1 MKRRSVSRQQ
11 VQRDQQR
18 RNFLGLGRA
27 KARPVT
33 RRGLFEQLERRD
45 VMSTT
50 PFNLNFMN
58 FEFVTN
64 SIAAVSV
71 TDNWN
76 DYPSVV
82 GYRGDASASDGVDP
96 QTILTGDVSTV
107 VDVNVNQFGTENS
120 FTTGGIVEFHSTVNG
135 DNKATY
141 AFQGSNA
148 ADFPNFIFYLNSTG
162 RQNLNVS
169 YKLFDID
176 GSSDNS
182 VQQVALQ
189 YRVGNTGDFT
199 NIPSA
204 YVADASLGPSLTG
217 ETASINVVLPADANN
232 KPEVQVRIIT
242 SNAVGNDELIA
253 IEGLVISSQP
263 VGATNAAPVLVDSNF
278 VVPAIDEDVAD
289 VTNTGITIDQ
299 LIVNAGGDP
308 ITDTD
313 AGALEGIA
321 VTAVDNTNGNWQY
334 SINSGVSWNSF
345 GTPTAAA
352 ARLLVRDASALIRFV
367 PNANFNGVI
376 PTAVTFR
383 AWDRTTGTNGTVAD
397 TTTNGGTTAF
407 STATDT
413 ASITVNAVNDAP
425 VLIDSAFALPA
436 IQQDIASAANAGI
449 TVANLILS
457 GGANQITDVDAGA
470 LEGIA
475 VTNATSTN
483 GTWQYSLDGTN
494 WLAIGPLLVGEARLL
509 NPAAFVRF
517 QPNAGFFGAGE
528 TITFHAWDQTSGT
541 NAAIVT
547 VGTPGGISA
556 FSATSDTA
564 SITVTQVVA
573 NAPVVTLSGGVNT
586 FTEDGAAAVVDALL
600 TVTDADST
608 NLTGATITITNLLD
622 GAAES
627 LAPNVG
633 GTPIISSYLNGV
645 LTLSGT
651 ATVAEYQQVLRTIAY
666 SNSSQNPSTT
676 PRLISFVVSDG
687 TNSSAVVNKSVNVV
701 SVNDNPTSVT
711 QLPPQ
716 TIQVG
721 QTVNFVLNVTDPDD
735 SLFELFVISNTNFT
749 AAQADF
755 VSSGFVASPEF
766 SVTGLAPGV
775 ATITYQVRDDES
787 GTGLDSFRSFQVT
800 VVPAAAAETE
810 VTVAGNQLVISDI
823 GNASDDNLTLSID
836 SSVNPP
842 VFVIADPTNTLTT
855 TIAGATGNGTNEL
868 RIPLTSPDL
877 ATVTG
882 LRVDTGAGN
891 DTLALDFSNGA
902 FALLGN
908 GYSVD
913 FVGGIGSDELQLLG
927 GVWDTNQYDYD
938 IATGPTDGFAGTI
951 TLTDVLVSSLTVNF
965 EGLEPILNTGTVTDV
980 IFNLPAVANGVF
992 LEDNGIAADGISRLR
1007 SDGTFEL
1014 TDFANPTGSL
1024 TVNMTGAF
1032 SDTVILSG
1040 FDTASAIPV
1049 VNVNTSDGDDTVS
1062 VLATAAATDTN
1073 ISTGNGISDLVVIG
1087 RVSSAAAGTGSLAN
1101 ILGDINTLDPNNM
1114 DLTVDNGADAANRDW
1129 LISSPGV
1136 AQGRIATTGLGLISY
1151 DTGSTNTLSLQT
1163 GTGSDEFTFDF
1174 TGGNPTDPLPFAG
1187 FNISAGA
1194 GAGSDSI
1201 VLQGTPTFGTVT
1213 HNFTNNNDGNIAI
1226 EGADINYIGLEPII
1240 DNLDVN
1246 NRIFNFAQEVTDAEL
1261 TSQGATLT
1269 RLESSVNEQVDFTTP
1284 NNSLTINGS
1293 VTAGAFVLQVLDLAD
1308 DYNTATNTINPNST
1322 GFSSTTFETTG
1333 DAASNWIVNG
1343 ANNFQNVV
1351 TVSPAAG
1358 TLDNIQGS
1366 ITFFGGTG
1374 NADVLFV
1381 LDYSDTDD
1389 NTYTL
1394 DSPVPGSFTIDRVGA
1409 GLITHDLAVEVVQLD
1424 AGRGNDT
1431 INVNAT
1437 SGEAFTEVEGG
1448 LGDDSFGVNASRLGE
1463 GGTDGTVELIGNDDD
1478 DTFDIFITTLAG
1490 ISAPLSIDGGANNF
1504 AIDGSRD
1511 TVNFNDVAGLG
1522 ALVAT
1527 ATYGA
1532 GSDFTLSGALLVND
1546 LNVTQ
1551 AETIRY
1557 FGGGG
1562 GDQITVVG
1570 TAASE
1575 DLITAVP
1582 LNSFTTLVFNNSP
1595 ADASGPFNGPP
1606 EDFTTR
1612 IPGVSGGSV
1621 RPDLYLTGLDSTTG
1635 LTISDPGP
1643 GTGDRLYVYGQS
1655 EVEVNDARAFDPF
1668 SFGPGVI
1675 VPAVTVGTAYDTIA
1689 VDDTSVS
1696 VNNFVVVNY
1705 NNTDFV
1711 QADPLTE
1718 ASVVVN
1724 SGFEGNVVGT
1734 ADDISVTLS
1743 PNYRFTINGGDPDPN
1758 TTGIVPPNGDR
1769 LSITNTADVVNIWST
1784 KDPLGI
1790 DLPIIT
1796 IDYVGSGLVPIS
1808 FSSIEDFGTINA
1820 TTVNLIGDNNDAAV
1834 DQNDD
1839 FRVFGADT
1847 DADPTDG
1854 GYQEF
1859 ILFIN
1864 NSPTAL
1870 SFNNVKFLNV
1880 YGFDQVSGGLD
1891 NPVAGIDSNI
1901 DTLELTPYA
1910 DNSGTGGNNAPTG
1923 WGIDVFFNEGFPD
1936 GTDGV
1941 QDLIIYHTSLG
1952 LGGGGSVSEDIVVVP
1967 SGADNG
1973 EIRVTNQT
1981 DGSVV
1986 VVIQYVANTDLIF
1999 LDDDLSLSDSDT
2011 LTLQGTVPVTAQTSG
2026 NDRFEIDMQAAGDVA
2041 NPWITVT
2048 DIDSTNIL
2056 YRVRNFTGFPTI
2068 SIDTLAGDDAV
2079 LVNNNATQRI
2089 EVSLGEGD
2097 DVFDGDLLNTDAS
2110 LSLNAPVYGG
2120 TGNDTLLG
2128 TSESDVLYGEGG
2140 FDILDGRL
2148 GDDTLYGG
2156 DDADLFFVN
2165 TGEGLDV
2172 ISGGSGATDEVRYTS
2187 DVAEVV
2193 SLASYLGTGVQ
2204 FNVGGAPAFVATD
2217 IESVAMSFTA
2227 QATVTLEDLE
2237 QSSVGDVQIAFG
2249 SAVLDSLTVNGSQV
2263 SDQIAVVPGAA
2274 GGLFVDG
2281 LPYDLNVTTTQ
2292 PTDTLTILGLGG
2304 NDNIIGTEAAA
2315 ALMALTFDGGAGD
2328 DYLSANATLIGGDG
2342 NDTLIGGSG
2351 NNILIGDGATG
2362 ILAGVN
2368 AAGTAIVSFP
2378 ANNPSATQTIPITG
2392 LGAGDVIVGVDTRPA
2407 DGRLYAL
2414 TNNAGVGRIYVIDAL
2429 TGVATLVSTLAA
2441 DPADLSAPYAGL
2453 VGVTFGVDFNPAV
2466 DRLRVVSSTGQ
2477 NLRIN
2482 IANGLTITDTAING
2496 GPVGVSA
2503 AAYSNN
2509 FGGSNNTTLYVI
2521 DDVTDSLYIQVPPN
2535 NGTLVLV
2542 GALGLNVS
2550 AVNGFEILPGTA
2562 NTAVASLTVAGVTS
2576 LYNVNLATGAITLVD
2591 TVGNGVTGVLGL
2603 SVLGGSGNDLI
2614 RGGAGDD
2621 VLSGGGGEDTLVGG
2635 TGADR
2640 IDGGSDFD
2648 TILIEGTSAN
2658 DRISVQQDTPTQIQ
2672 YEVSNQFTP
2681 GVDGVIGGVGT
2692 EIDILSSGSVE
2703 EIKVLAGAGD
2713 DQILVRQADGLISGN
2728 NQALSLRVSVDG
2740 GSPGASDRLTIVD
2753 DGLGDT
2759 VIQRISATPGS
2770 GSYTIGALAPI
2781 LYDGI
2786 EYTSMSLINPITGGT
2801 GTDGIGRLFVFKADS
2816 YEQNNSLPNATFLGS
2831 GASIN
2836 IDPVIDPGPDAV
2848 FGVGGDEDW
2857 YRLVAEQTGT
2867 LDIRVFFR
2875 LQPTLANGRLGL
2887 PGTGDL
2893 DIAVYDLDGTDITST
2908 FRVVGATGDERV
2920 RIPAVQGQTYYLRV
2934 RGGVANADAV
2944 NVYNI
2949 NVVNEAPPVAYGLEV
2964 NDFIPAGTIVNS
2976 ISAVSFV
2983 GPATLS
2989 TVDDFYNGKWVYI
3002 TSGARA
3008 GERALVTDY
3017 VGATRT
3023 FTLSAGASG
3032 LSGAPGLATFQIE
3045 SFDTGRSQLDNVT
3058 RDNTPTI
3065 VFRLDDGIFLNDVPG
3080 NGVAGSPPVG
3090 AVAIPFRTG
3099 PAVAG
3104 QAGYAIAIFDE
3115 GASPNGSGTAPQ
3127 TPIGYA
3133 TQISPGVYEFTPTV
3147 ALAEGSHFLS
3157 ARVEIRGSDT
3167 PQQVAFGA
3175 RSSLLEIVVDTVAPP
3190 VDFGLY
3196 NVVGDGLIADS
3207 DSGVIGD
3214 QTTNDTTPSFFG
3226 RAEAN
3231 AIIRMFVDLNGNSTL
3246 DATDLQIGQTVALPF
3261 DGTNQFPNGQWEIT
3275 SLYDLNQIGLP
3286 PDGLRTLFVTA
3297 EDVAGNVGP
3306 GAGAVELEILIDTV
3320 GPQIIDVD
3328 INTFNNPLI
3337 PANDNPYDLFDPKG
3351 DPRPNPDGPTPLVES
3366 LVVTIRD
3373 LPATPLGFLDNH
3385 FIEALIENPGHYTVT
3400 GDYNGNIPIA
3410 EIIFTFDGDIS
3421 TPAIDPITAGAVQGG
3436 YIEIVFVTPLPD
3448 DRFTLNIS
3456 DAITDAAGN
3465 ALDGESNADEP
3476 HEPIAP
3482 TTIRGVDGVP
3492 SGDNISGGEFVARFN
3507 VDTRP
3512 EVGTW
3517 AAGSVWVDNNGNE
3530 SFDPNNP
3537 DFSNRDIAYVIGF
3550 TTDEIFAGNFANVGG
3565 VTDGFDKLAAYGR
3578 VNGQYRWLVDTD
3590 NDGVPNIIQ
3599 NDPLN
3604 ISGYPAAGNFNGDTT
3619 DGDEVAVFDGTRW
3632 HLDTNGDYQLD
3643 TTLAGNT
3650 MRGLPVVGDFDGD
3663 GIDDLGTWTNDT
3675 FFLDL
3680 STVGGITGN
3689 FDTQFTYGFIG
3700 ANERPIAGDVNADGI
3715 DDLGLFVPKRTGV
3728 PDQETAE
3735 WYFLVSGL
3743 VNNDDTNGAAIL
3755 GPTIPERIVTDPLT
3769 GNNVVR
3775 FQPEPFG
3782 SDVYVRYG
3790 DEFALPVFGNFD
3802 PPLTSLTSVLDQNP
3816 RDIYDVNNSG
3826 NVTAYDALILINQL
3840 NANVVNGVGSVQS
3853 VELSPF
3859 NGAPFLDVSGD
3870 GRLTA
3875 YDALMVINRLNAMLV
3890 GSAGSGAEGEA
3901 EGEPADEVF
3910 ASYGEDDGDDELYG
3924 LMALEFDSNKKK

>member
-33 RRGLFEQLERRD
+33 RRGLFEQLERRE
-45 VMSTT
+45 VMDATYHSLASGNFSQDWTNTGLITT
-50 PFNLNFMN
+50 N
-58 FEFVTN
+58 
-64 SIAAVSV
+64 
-71 TDNWN
+71 DNWSGV
-76 DYPSVV
+76 PSIE
-82 GYRGDASASDGVDP
+82 GYLGQNITTASNGADP
-96 QTILTGDVSTV
+96 QTLLTVSSVANDLDVIA
-107 VDVNVNQFGTENS
+107 NQTNTGINN
-120 FTTGGIVEFHSTVNG
+120 GGIAEFELVGNPTI
-135 DNKATY
+135 
-141 AFQGSNA
+141 AFQGSGT
-148 ADFPNFIFYLNSTG
+148 ADAPYIIVYLNSTG
-162 RQNLNVS
+162 RENITFSFNAR
-169 YKLFDID
+169 DID
-176 GSSDNS
+176 STVTTPPNEEDA
-182 VQQVALQ
+182 VQQVAVQ
-189 YRVGNTGDFT
+189 YRIGNTGNFT
-199 NIPSA
+199 NLPSA
-204 YVADASLGPSLTG
+204 YIPDA
-217 ETASINVVLPADANN
+217 TASPGATLITPVSVVLPSNANN
-232 KPEVQVRIIT
+232 VAELQIRVIT
-242 SNAVGNDELIA
+242 SNASGSDEWVGIDDI
-253 IEGLVISSQP
+253 VVSSTAVSAGP
-263 VGATNAAPVLVDSNF
+263 NAAPILVDSNF

-289 VTNTGITIDQ
+289 LTNTGITVDQ
-299 LIVNAGGDP
+299 LIINAGADP

-321 VTAVDNTNGNWQY
+321 VTAVDNTNGAWQY
-334 SINSGVSWNSF
+334 STDSGTNWTAF
-345 GTPTAAA
+345 GAPTAAA
-352 ARLLVRDASALIRFV
+352 ARLLGRSAANRIRFV
-367 PNANFNGVI
+367 PNLNFNGVI

-383 AWDRTTGTNGTVAD
+383 AWDQTTGTNGTVAD

-413 ASITVNAVNDAP
+413 ASLTVNAVNDAP
-425 VLIDSAFALPA
+425 TITA
-436 IQQDIASAANAGI
+436 IAN
-449 TVANLILS
+449 V
-457 GGANQITDVDAGA
+457 
-470 LEGIA
+470 
-475 VTNATSTN
+475 NATSGSPVGPIAFTIADVDNDVATFVTPTN
-483 GTWQYSLDGTN
+483 ISGSSSDT
-494 WLAIGPLLVGEARLL
+494 LLVPNANIVFGGSGASRTVTVT
-509 NPAAFVRF
+509 PAA
-517 QPNAGFFGAGE
+517 G
-528 TITFHAWDQTSGT
+528 QTGT
-541 NAAIVT
+541 AV
-547 VGTPGGISA
+547 
-556 FSATSDTA
+556 
-564 SITVTQVVA
+564 ITVTINDGGVGGTVTETFDVVVTA
-573 NAPVVTLSGGVNT
+573 PVLNAPVVTLSGGVNT

-627 LAPNVG
+627 LAPSVG
-633 GTPIISSYLNGV
+633 GTPITGSFLNGV

-676 PRLISFVVSDG
+676 PRSISFVVTDG

-913 FVGGIGSDELQLLG
+913 FVGGTGSDELQLLG

-965 EGLEPILNTGTVTDV
+965 EGLEPILNTGTVTVV

-1007 SDGTFEL
+1007 SNGTFEL

-1024 TVNMTGAF
+1024 TVNMTGVF
-1032 SDTVILSG
+1032 VDDVVLSG
-1040 FDTASAIPV
+1040 FDAASVIPA
-1049 VNVNTSDGDDTVS
+1049 VNVNTSDGLDTVS
-1062 VLATAAATDTN
+1062 VLATAAGTLTTID
-1073 ISTGNGISDLVVIG
+1073 TGNGLPETVYFG
-1087 RVSSAAAGTGSLAN
+1087 RLAAAAAGSGSLAN
-1101 ILGDINTLDPNNM
+1101 ILGNIAAVDAGGAVNLV
-1114 DLTVDNGADAANRDW
+1114 VDNGADATNRDW
-1129 LISSPGV
+1129 LISSLG
-1136 AQGRIATTGLGLISY
+1136 ALQGRIATAGLGTISY
-1151 DTGSTNTLSLQT
+1151 STFSAEFITLQT

-1174 TGGNPTDPLPFAG
+1174 SGGNALDPLPFVE
-1187 FNISAGA
+1187 FNIVAGG

-1213 HNFTNNNDGNIAI
+1213 HNFTNINDGNIDI
-1226 EGADINYIGLEPII
+1226 DGRDINYIGLEPII

-1284 NNSLTINGS
+1284 NTSLTINGS

-1374 NADVLFV
+1374 IADVLFV

-1891 NPVAGIDSNI
+1891 VPVAGIDSNI

-1936 GTDGV
+1936 GTDGA

-1981 DGSVV
+1981 DGSVI

-2056 YRVRNFTGFPTI
+2056 YRVRSFTGFPTI

-2097 DVFDGDLLNTDAS
+2097 DFFDGDLLNTDAS
-2110 LSLNAPVYGG
+2110 LSLNVPVYGG
-2120 TGNDTLLG
+2120 SGNDTLLG

-2140 FDILDGRL
+2140 FDILDGRQ

-2237 QSSVGDVQIAFG
+2237 QSSVSDVQIAFG

-2328 DYLSANATLIGGDG
+2328 DYLGANATLIGGDG

-2441 DPADLSAPYAGL
+2441 DPADGTLPYASLSGA
-2453 VGVTFGVDFNPAV
+2453 TFGVDFNPAV

-2603 SVLGGSGNDLI
+2603 SALGGSGNDLI

-2893 DIAVYDLDGTDITST
+2893 DITVYDLDGTDITST

-3133 TQISPGVYEFTPTV
+3133 TQISAGLYEFTPTV

>member
-1 MKRRSVSRQQ
+1 MKRRLNPRRQDLQ
-11 VQRDQQR
+11 AQQR
-18 RNFLGLGRA
+18 ASFLGLGRA
-27 KARPVT
+27 TRPRVT
-33 RRGLFEQLERRD
+33 RRGLFEMLERRE
-45 VMSTT
+45 VMDATYHDLAAGNFSQDWTNAALITT
-50 PFNLNFMN
+50 NDDWSGVP
-58 FEFVTN
+58 
-64 SIAAVSV
+64 SII
-71 TDNWN
+71 
-76 DYPSVV
+76 
-82 GYRGDASASDGVDP
+82 GYRGDALSNTTNVDP
-96 QTILTGDVSTV
+96 QTIVGVGTPV
-107 VDVNVNQFGTENS
+107 VDVNANQTNPNT
-120 FTTGGIVEFHSTVNG
+120 FTTGGVTEFAIANPTIALAGSGTARGAHIVIH
-135 DNKATY
+135 
-141 AFQGSNA
+141 
-148 ADFPNFIFYLNSTG
+148 LNTTG
-162 RQNLNVS
+162 RQNINIS
-169 YKLFDID
+169 YLLRDLE
-176 GSSDNS
+176 SATDNS
-182 VQQVALQ
+182 VQPIALQ
-189 YRVGNTGDFT
+189 YRIGTTGDFT
-199 NIPSA
+199 NVPAGFI
-204 YVADASLGPSLTG
+204 ADASAGPSLT
-217 ETASINVVLPADANN
+217 TDTPVSITLPSAVENQSQL
-232 KPEVQVRIIT
+232 EVRIIT
-242 SNAVGNDELIA
+242 NDAGGNDEWIG
-253 IEGLVISSQP
+253 IDDILVTSNPISGGS
-263 VGATNAAPVLVDSNF
+263 NAAPVLADGNF
-278 VVPAIDEDVAD
+278 VVTTIDEDVTDAA
-289 VTNTGITIDQ
+289 NTGMTVTA
-299 LIVNAGGDP
+299 LIASAGDP

-321 VTAVDNTNGNWQY
+321 VTGVDNTSGSWQY
-334 SINSGVSWNSF
+334 SLTGVAPWTAF

-352 ARLLVRDASALIRFV
+352 ARLLPADGTARVRFV

-376 PTAVTFR
+376 NTGLTFR
-383 AWDRTTGTNGTVAD
+383 AWDRTTGTSGGTAD
-397 TTTNGGTTAF
+397 TQTAGGTTAF
-407 STATDT
+407 STATD
-413 ASITVNAVNDAP
+413 AAALTVTSVNDAP
-425 VLIDSAFALPA
+425 T
-436 IQQDIASAANAGI
+436 I
-449 TVANLILS
+449 TPI
-457 GGANQITDVDAGA
+457 ANQNTASGVAVGPIAFTITDVDNDVATFVSPTNISGSSDSTTVVPNANIVFGGSGA
-470 LEGIA
+470 SRT
-475 VTNATSTN
+475 VTVT
-483 GTWQYSLDGTN
+483 
-494 WLAIGPLLVGEARLL
+494 
-509 NPAAFVRF
+509 PAAG
-517 QPNAGFFGAGE
+517 Q
-528 TITFHAWDQTSGT
+528 SGT
-541 NAAIVT
+541 AV
-547 VGTPGGISA
+547 
-556 FSATSDTA
+556 
-564 SITVTQVVA
+564 ITVTINDGGVGGTVTETFDVVVA
-573 NAPVVTLSGGVNT
+573 APVLNAPVVTLLGANAT
-586 FTEDGAAAVVDALL
+586 FTEDGAAAVVDAFL

-608 NLTGATITITNLLD
+608 NLTGATITITNLQN
-622 GAAES
+622 GASEILS
-627 LAPNVG
+627 YDVG
-633 GTPIISSYLNGV
+633 ATGISANYVAGV

-651 ATVAEYQQVLRTIAY
+651 SSVANYQQVLRTITYA
-666 SNSSQNPSTT
+666 NTSQNPSTT
-676 PRLISFVVSDG
+676 PRSISFVVTDG

-749 AAQADF
+749 AAQANF
-755 VSSGFVASPEF
+755 VSSGLVASPEF
-766 SVTGLAPGV
+766 SVTGVAPGV

-787 GTGLDSFRSFQVT
+787 GTGLASFGSFEVT

-810 VTVAGNQLVISDI
+810 VAVSGNQLVISDI

-868 RIPLTSPDL
+868 RIPLNSQDL
-877 ATVTG
+877 G
-882 LRVDTGAGN
+882 LVQGLSVETGAGN

-913 FVGGIGSDELQLLG
+913 FVGGTGSDELQLLG

-992 LEDNGIAADGISRLR
+992 LEDNGIAADNISRLR

-1014 TDFANPTGSL
+1014 TDFTNPTGSL

-1040 FDTASAIPV
+1040 FDVASAIPV

-1201 VLQGTPTFGTVT
+1201 VLQGSPTFGTVT
-1213 HNFTNNNDGNIAI
+1213 HSFTNDNDGNIAI

-1246 NRIFNFAQEVTDAEL
+1246 NRIFNFTQEVTNGEL
-1261 TSQGATLT
+1261 TRVSGTHT

-1293 VTAGAFVLQVLDLAD
+1293 VTAGAFVLEVLDLAD

-1351 TVSPAAG
+1351 TVSRAAG

-1394 DSPVPGSFTIDRVGA
+1394 DETPGGDFTIARTAA
-1409 GLITHDLAVEVVQLD
+1409 GLITYDLAVEVVQLD

-1478 DTFDIFITTLAG
+1478 DTFDIFITTLAV

-1511 TVNFNDVAGLG
+1511 TVNVNDVVGLG

-1570 TAASE
+1570 TAASD

-1655 EVEVNDARAFDPF
+1655 EVEVNDTLAFDPF
-1668 SFGPGVI
+1668 GFGAGVI
-1675 VPAVTVGTAYDTIA
+1675 VPAVTVGTAYDTIV

-1711 QADPLTE
+1711 QADPLTQ

-1734 ADDISVTLS
+1734 ADDIAVTLS
-1743 PNYRFTINGGDPDPN
+1743 PNYRFTINGGDPDPT
-1758 TTGIVPPNGDR
+1758 TTGIVPPNGDQ
-1769 LSITNTADVVNIWST
+1769 LTFNAPFVNVVNVWAT
-1784 KDPLGI
+1784 KPTDGSQ
-1790 DLPIIT
+1790 PIIT
-1796 IDYVGSGLVPIS
+1796 IDFDFANTGLIPIS
-1808 FSSIEDFGTINA
+1808 YSSIENLGPIFA
-1820 TTVNLIGDNNDAAV
+1820 STVNLIGDNNDPLV
-1834 DQNDD
+1834 DQNDT
-1839 FRVFGADT
+1839 FIVSGVDT
-1847 DADPTDG
+1847 DGFAGDG
-1854 GYQEF
+1854 AYQEF
-1859 ILFIN
+1859 ELFIN
-1864 NSPTAL
+1864 GAVVPL
-1870 SFNNVKFLNV
+1870 RFDGVRDLNV
-1880 YGFDQVSGGLD
+1880 QGYDAQSGGVD
-1891 NPVAGIDSNI
+1891 NPVGGDDENF
-1901 DTLELTPYA
+1901 DTLEITAFA
-1910 DNSGTGGNNAPTG
+1910 DNAGLFDDDAPTG
-1923 WGIDVFFNEGFPD
+1923 WGIDVFFDEGEPN

-1941 QDLIIYHTSLG
+1941 QDLIVYHTSLG

-1967 SGADNG
+1967 SGPDNG

-1981 DGSVV
+1981 DGSVI
-1986 VVIQYVANTDLIF
+1986 VVIQYIANTDLIF
-1999 LDDDLSLSDSDT
+1999 LDDDGSLSDSDT

-2026 NDRFEIDMQAAGDVA
+2026 DDDFEIDMQAAGDVA

-2048 DIDSTNIL
+2048 DADSNLIL
-2056 YRVRNFTGFPTI
+2056 YRVRNFVGFPTI

-2097 DVFDGDLLNTDAS
+2097 DLFNGDLNGTGTS

-2120 TGNDTLLG
+2120 SGNDILLG
-2128 TSESDVLYGEGG
+2128 TSEADVLHGEGG
-2140 FDILDGRL
+2140 FDSINGGDGA
-2148 GDDTLYGG
+2148 DTLYGG
-2156 DDADLFFVN
+2156 DDIDTFTVIA
-2165 TGEGLDV
+2165 GEGLDF
-2172 ISGGSGATDEVRYTS
+2172 ISGGSGSTDQVVYNS
-2187 DVAEVV
+2187 SVAEVA
-2193 SLASYLGTGVQ
+2193 SLRSISGTGVVLT
-2204 FNVGGAPAFVATD
+2204 VGGNQVFGASD
-2217 IESVAMSFTA
+2217 IESVRLVYSGQVTL
-2227 QATVTLEDLE
+2227 TLEDLE
-2237 QSSVGDVQIAFG
+2237 QSSVVDVQVRLN
-2249 SAVLDSLTVNGSQV
+2249 SAAVDSLTVNGSQV
-2263 SDQIAVVPGAA
+2263 SDQISVVPGAD
-2274 GGLFVDG
+2274 GLFVDG
-2281 LPYDLNVTTTQ
+2281 LPYDLNISTAQ

-2304 NDNIIGTEAAA
+2304 NDNLIATEAAA
-2315 ALMALTFDGGAGD
+2315 ALMTLTFDGGAGD

-2351 NNILIGDGATG
+2351 NNILIGGA
-2362 ILAGVN
+2362 
-2368 AAGTAIVSFP
+2368 
-2378 ANNPSATQTIPITG
+2378 
-2392 LGAGDVIVGVDTRPA
+2392 
-2407 DGRLYAL
+2407 
-2414 TNNAGVGRIYVIDAL
+2414 
-2429 TGVATLVSTLAA
+2429 
-2441 DPADLSAPYAGL
+2441 
-2453 VGVTFGVDFNPAV
+2453 
-2466 DRLRVVSSTGQ
+2466 
-2477 NLRIN
+2477 
-2482 IANGLTITDTAING
+2482 
-2496 GPVGVSA
+2496 
-2503 AAYSNN
+2503 
-2509 FGGSNNTTLYVI
+2509 
-2521 DDVTDSLYIQVPPN
+2521 
-2535 NGTLVLV
+2535 
-2542 GALGLNVS
+2542 
-2550 AVNGFEILPGTA
+2550 
-2562 NTAVASLTVAGVTS
+2562 
-2576 LYNVNLATGAITLVD
+2576 
-2591 TVGNGVTGVLGL
+2591 
-2603 SVLGGSGNDLI
+2603 GNDLI

-2621 VLSGGGGEDTLVGG
+2621 TIDGGDGDDTIVGG
-2635 TGADR
+2635 TGADT
-2640 IDGGSDFD
+2640 IDGGADFD
-2648 TILIEGTSAN
+2648 TILVEGTSAN

-2692 EIDILSSGSVE
+2692 EVDILSSGSVE

-2713 DQILVRQADGLISGN
+2713 DQILVRQADGLISTN
-2728 NQALSLRVSVDG
+2728 SQALSLRVTVDG

-2753 DGLGDT
+2753 DGAGDT

-2781 LYDGI
+2781 FYDGI
-2786 EYTSMSLINPITGGT
+2786 EYTSMSQIDPITGGT
-2801 GTDGIGRLFVFKADS
+2801 GTDGLGNGRLYVFKADT
-2816 YEQNNSLPNATFLGS
+2816 YEQNNTLPNATFLGS

-2887 PGTGDL
+2887 PGNGNL

-2908 FRVVGATGDERV
+2908 FRVVGAAGDERV
-2920 RIPAVQGQTYYLRV
+2920 RIPAVEGQTYYLRV
-2934 RGGVANADAV
+2934 RASTANPDAV

-2949 NVVNEAPPVAYGLEV
+2949 NVVNDAPPVAYGLEL
-2964 NDFIPAGTIVNS
+2964 NDLVASGTIVNS
-2976 ISAVSFV
+2976 ISAVSFI
-2983 GPATLS
+2983 GPASLS

-3002 TSGARA
+3002 TAGARA

-3023 FTLSAGASG
+3023 FTLAAGTSG
-3032 LSGAPGLATFQIE
+3032 LTGAPGLVAFQIE
-3045 SFDTGRSQLDNVT
+3045 SFDTGRSQLDNLT
-3058 RDNTPTI
+3058 RDTTPTI
-3065 VFRLDDGIFLNDVPG
+3065 VFRLDDGIFLNDVQG
-3080 NGVAGSPPVG
+3080 NGVAGNPPVG

-3099 PAVAG
+3099 PVVAG

-3133 TQISPGVYEFTPTV
+3133 TQISPGLYEFTPTV

-3157 ARVEIRGSDT
+3157 ARVEMRGSDT
-3167 PQQVAFGA
+3167 PQQIAYGD
-3175 RSSLLEIVVDTVAPP
+3175 RSSLLEIVVDSTAPL

-3196 NVVGDGLIADS
+3196 NVLGDGLVADS

-3226 RAEAN
+3226 RAESD
-3231 AIIRMFVDLNGNSTL
+3231 AIVRLYVDSNGNGVF
-3246 DATDLQIGQTVALPF
+3246 DNTDLQIGQTVAQPF

-3275 SLYDLNQIGLP
+3275 SLYDLNNIGLP

-3297 EDVAGNVGP
+3297 EDPSGNVSGLN
-3306 GAGAVELEILIDTV
+3306 GAVTLQILIDTV
-3320 GPQIIDVD
+3320 GPQILDVD
-3328 INTFNNPLI
+3328 VNTFNDPLI
-3337 PANDNPYDLFDPKG
+3337 PADDNPYDLFDPKG
-3351 DPRPNPDGPTPLVES
+3351 DPRPDPDGPTPLVES

-3373 LPATPLGFLDNH
+3373 LPATPVGFLDNH
-3385 FIEALIENPGHYTVT
+3385 FIEALIENPGHYLVT
-3400 GDYNGNIPIA
+3400 GDYNGIIPIS

-3421 TPAIDPITAGAVQGG
+3421 TPAIDPIVAGAVQGG
-3436 YIEIVFVTPLPD
+3436 YIEIVFVSPLPD
-3448 DRFTLNIS
+3448 DRFTLEIS

-3476 HEPIAP
+3476 QEPVPP

-3565 VTDGFDKLAAYGR
+3565 VTDNFDKLAAYGR
-3578 VNGQYRWLVDTD
+3578 VNGQYRWLIDTD
-3590 NDGVPNIIQ
+3590 NDGVPNIIK
-3599 NDPLN
+3599 NDAMN
-3604 ISGYPAAGNFNGDTT
+3604 ISGYPVAGNFNLDTT

-3632 HLDTNGDYQLD
+3632 HLDTTGDYQLD
-3643 TTLAGNT
+3643 STLPGT
-3650 MRGLPVVGDFDGD
+3650 SMRGLPVVGDFDDD

-3675 FFLDL
+3675 FYLDL
-3680 STVGGITGN
+3680 STIGGITGN
-3689 FDTQFTYGFIG
+3689 FDTTFVFGFIG

-3715 DDLGLFVPKRTGV
+3715 DDLGLFVPKRAGV

-3735 WYFLVSGL
+3735 WYFLVSGN
-3743 VNNDDTNGAAIL
+3743 VQNDDNNGAALL
-3755 GPTIPERIVTDPLT
+3755 GPTLPERIVTDPVT
-3769 GNNVVR
+3769 GNPVIR

-3782 SDVYVRYG
+3782 NDVYVRYG

-3802 PPLTSLTSVLDQNP
+3802 PPLTTLPAVLDHNT
-3816 RDIYDVNNSG
+3816 RDPLDVNNSG
-3826 NVTAYDALILINQL
+3826 GITPFDALLIINQL
-3840 NANVVNGVGSVQS
+3840 NLNTSGTPIIAEFSA
-3853 VELSPF
+3853 F
-3859 NGAPFLDVSGD
+3859 NSAPFYDVSAD
-3870 GRLTA
+3870 GQITPF
-3875 YDALMVINRLNAMLV
+3875 DALLVINWLNQNP
-3890 GSAGSGAEGEA
+3890 GAGSINSSVGEGEG
-3901 EGEPADEVF
+3901 EGEPADAIF
-3910 ASYGEDDGDDELYG
+3910 ASYGEDDNDELYG
-3924 LMALEFDSNKKK
+3924 LLALETSGSGKKK